1 MHPVNLLIRYAIN
14 KFEKTLNLFIRC
26 AIIKFMQ
33 NIRGIHMDFR
43 VYEDIEVILE
53 LLGMT
58 I

>member
-1 MHPVNLLIRYAIN
+1 MHPVNLFIRYAIN

-43 VYEDIEVILE
+43 VYEDIEVILV
-53 LLGMT
+53 L
-58 I
+58 